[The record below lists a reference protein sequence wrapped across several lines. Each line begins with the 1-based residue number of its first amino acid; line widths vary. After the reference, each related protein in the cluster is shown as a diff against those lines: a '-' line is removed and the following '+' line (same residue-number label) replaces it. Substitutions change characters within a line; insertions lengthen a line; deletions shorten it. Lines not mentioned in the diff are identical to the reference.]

1 MTTGPDRYRPEIVGH
16 GGAGDFYPGNSRES
30 IELALKIGVD
40 RIEIDVQLSAD
51 GDLVLVHDERLDISG
66 RKVPIDEISTRQL
79 RTLLP
84 GFLTLAE
91 AIEVIGNRAPLLL
104 DVKLPGYES
113 ALIRAICDFDLAS
126 TTIVS
131 STHLLVIQRLRRAFP
146 ELRLGLSTGHMA
158 TWHRYGITRRM
169 SSMALQVLTPV
180 PLIQAARLARA
191 TDVMIQHRVCTPW
204 LVRKAHASGIKVYAW
219 TVDRPLA
226 IKRVR
231 QHGVDGIISNRPDL
245 VWEALGGSPRQHE
258 APG

>member
-1 MTTGPDRYRPEIVGH
+1 MTAGLVRNRPEIVGH

-30 IELALKIGVD
+30 IEQALKIGVD

-51 GDLVLVHDERLDISG
+51 SDLVLVHDERLDISG

-91 AIEVIGNRAPLLL
+91 AIEVIGNRVPLLL

-113 ALIRAICDFDLAS
+113 ALIRAIREFDLAS
-126 TTIVS
+126 TAIVS
-131 STHLLVIQRLRRAFP
+131 STHLLVLSRLRRAFP

-158 TWHRYGITRRM
+158 TGHRYGITRRM

-180 PLIQAARLARA
+180 PLIQAARLAHA

-204 LVRKAHASGIKVYAW
+204 LVRKAHASGIKVYA
-219 TVDRPLA
+219 
-226 IKRVR
+226 
-231 QHGVDGIISNRPDL
+231 
-245 VWEALGGSPRQHE
+245 
-258 APG
+258 